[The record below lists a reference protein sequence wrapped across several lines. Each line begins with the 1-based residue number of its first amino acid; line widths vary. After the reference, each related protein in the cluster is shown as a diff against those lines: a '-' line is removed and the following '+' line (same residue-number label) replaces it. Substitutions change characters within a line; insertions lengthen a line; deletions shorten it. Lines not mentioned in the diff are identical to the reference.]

1 MNNRL
6 KSLAVTVF
14 VIILITNFVSAIQ
27 VTDIAQGL
35 ETNNAEISSL
45 KQEVNSKFSLI
56 DKKLDETATADEMR
70 DLLTAHLIKTNE
82 IIENFRSWLVVS
94 FIITGLCLIGFAYS
108 IFFYFKSRG
117 RL

>member
-1 MNNRL
+1 MNNRF
-6 KSLAVTVF
+6 KALAVTFLIIIFFASF
-14 VIILITNFVSAIQ
+14 VNAIQ

-56 DKKLDETATADEMR
+56 DAKLDKYATKEEITN
-70 DLLTAHLIKTNE
+70 LLTAHLMKTNE
-82 IIENFRSWLVVS
+82 IIDTFRSLLIVS
-94 FIITGLCLIGFAYS
+94 FIVIGLCLLGLGYS
-108 IFFYFKSRG
+108 VFFYFKSRG